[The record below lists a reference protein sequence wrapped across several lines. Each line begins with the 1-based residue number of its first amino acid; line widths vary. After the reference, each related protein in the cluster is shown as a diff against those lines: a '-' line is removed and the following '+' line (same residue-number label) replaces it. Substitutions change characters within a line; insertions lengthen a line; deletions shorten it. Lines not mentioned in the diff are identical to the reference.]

1 MNMDDLCE
9 NFLRQKT
16 EEIEAAYSSNRIL
29 FIDTDAV
36 TTKFYSHFLLKKKEE
51 IQKCDALADAVSGI
65 NRFDLVLFLEPT
77 VSFVQDGTRNEKI
90 AQDREKYSR
99 EIKMLFDEAGME
111 YCCLGGDYLDRFNQA
126 KKLIE
131 EKFHIKTIW

>member
-1 MNMDDLCE
+1 M
-9 NFLRQKT
+9 
-16 EEIEAAYSSNRIL
+16 
-29 FIDTDAV
+29 
-36 TTKFYSHFLLKKKEE
+36 
-51 IQKCDALADAVSGI
+51 
-65 NRFDLVLFLEPT
+65 
-77 VSFVQDGTRNEKI
+77 QDGTRNEKI

-111 YCCLGGDYLDRFNQA
+111 YCCLRGDYLDRFNQA

>member
-1 MNMDDLCE
+1 MRFVDVLTHLHFS
-9 NFLRQKT
+9 FLHIVYHLSTLFEKFLTPQ
-16 EEIEAAYSSNRIL
+16 AAGNVPSL
-29 FIDTDAV
+29 
-36 TTKFYSHFLLKKKEE
+36 

-131 EKFHIKTIW
+131 EKFRIKTIW